1 MLKNLKNGKVNN
13 MTKIVK
19 VNKELKSFLEENK
32 RCLPW
37 LYYNFMCEIS
47 AYEDEFKEI
56 AAIATEN
63 GCTISDFISLYLQG
77 EFKLIDGKY
86 YSFYRLVLTGDF
98 GFTTPFEVEDECE
111 IIWYNKPTYTM
122 VQSHAAKIPESE
134 ESLINELEADGWIKQ
149 EVFNL

>member
-1 MLKNLKNGKVNN
+1 

-77 EFKLIDGKY
+77 EFDLIDGKY
-86 YSFYRLVLTGDF
+86 FSFCRPVLTGGWDC
-98 GFTTPFEVEDECE
+98 TTPFDVEDEYE
-111 IIWYNKPTYTM
+111 IIWYNKPSYTM
-122 VQSHAAKIPESE
+122 LQGQAAKIHESE
-134 ESLINELEADGWIKQ
+134 EELIKDLEADGWTKR
-149 EVFNL
+149 EVLQL

>member
-13 MTKIVK
+13 MIKTVK
-19 VNKELKSFLEENK
+19 VSKELKAFLEENK
-32 RCLPW
+32 IRLPY
-37 LYYNFMCEIS
+37 LYHTFMATNKTYKE
-47 AYEDEFKEI
+47 EFEE
-56 AAIATEN
+56 AASLAFRMHSTLSE
-63 GCTISDFISLYLQG
+63 FISLYLQG
-77 EFKLIDGKY
+77 KLKLIDGKY
-86 YSFYRLVLTGDF
+86 YSFYRLVLTRDF
-98 GFTTPFEVEDECE
+98 EFTTPFEVEDECE

>member
-1 MLKNLKNGKVNN
+1 

>member
-1 MLKNLKNGKVNN
+1 MKNGKVSN
-13 MTKIVK
+13 MTKTVK

-37 LYYNFMCEIS
+37 LYYNFMCDIS

-86 YSFYRLVLTGDF
+86 FSFCRPAMTGDVNFDSPF
-98 GFTTPFEVEDECE
+98 GEVDEEYE
-111 IIWYNKPTYTM
+111 IIWYNKPAYTM
-122 VQSHAAKIPESE
+122 VQGNAAKIHESDVDIIKQLE
-134 ESLINELEADGWIKQ
+134 EDGWTKR
-149 EVFNL
+149 EVFQL